1 MSEKPREIDLYSY
14 RAGER
19 QAKADIK
26 RTHVPRTCPAC
37 CDGSGFVVDHV
48 DALDVGADTDAPTV
62 PLRVPCDQCAPCSE
76 CGGTGEL
83 EIDTGNPEH
92 YAADACPHCT
102 NGRKRVKGCGECLE
116 CRIAEMPHPPTMR
129 GLSGAE
135 RHHLSALKNHADVVR
150 QRDEAR
156 EALEKMANNIENLVQ
171 QMRVPVGVSLVTR
184 TKNLA
189 HYFCEM
195 QRIESIARAA
205 LEKMNTKGDPND

>member
-48 DALDVGADTDAPTV
+48 DALDVGASTDAPTV

-76 CGGTGEL
+76 CY
-83 EIDTGNPEH
+83 

-116 CRIAEMPHPPTMR
+116 CRIAA
-129 GLSGAE
+129 AE
-135 RHHLSALKNHADVVR
+135 VDTSR
-150 QRDEAR
+150 
-156 EALEKMANNIENLVQ
+156 
-171 QMRVPVGVSLVTR
+171 P
-184 TKNLA
+184 
-189 HYFCEM
+189 
-195 QRIESIARAA
+195 ES
-205 LEKMNTKGDPND
+205 